1 MSYARHRVNTLA
13 RDKEWSFD
21 CRVPSPKQS
30 EEAMSRD
37 HRRITLLTQSK
48 DFSERIWN
56 HSNEAGSKIVLLDS
70 LAMLRS
76 TILSPLV
83 RSDSDLER
91 IILDRC
97 CSESEFLSLL
107 TELPLEF
114 SGDVVMI
121 REGGTTEGGTNFLSA
136 SGRGGGRLLYALSD
150 EDIEFYL
157 ETVRLVDRTEEME
170 RGVLQFRP
178 RIIEKPRAQHGNSAS
193 QPESGDD
200 DARIRRNS

>member
-1 MSYARHRVNTLA
+1 
-13 RDKEWSFD
+13 
-21 CRVPSPKQS
+21 
-30 EEAMSRD
+30 MSRD
-37 HRRITLLTQSK
+37 HRRITLLTQNNGL
-48 DFSERIWN
+48 SERTWN
-56 HSNEAGSKIVLLDS
+56 HSNEAESRIVLLDS

-91 IILDRC
+91 IILNRC

-136 SGRGGGRLLYALSD
+136 SGRGGGRILYALSD

-178 RIIEKPRAQHGNSAS
+178 RIIEKPRAQHANSNS
-193 QPESGDD
+193 QPQSGDD
-200 DARIRRNS
+200 DARVHKNS